1 MAIFVDLHAIQTV
14 GPNNLNRDL
23 NGAPKTAL
31 FGGVRRARISSQ
43 ALKSPMRKDFNE
55 KFTPEN
61 LGIRTKR
68 IVKLLTDE
76 IQVQDPSL
84 NQDEALEMAV
94 ATFETAGIKLDKPK
108 TTGGEAPDPSEH
120 VSKYLIFLS
129 TGQIESAARIALE
142 TRTQSQADGFKD
154 ALKKQK
160 KALMAALNGDLSVD
174 LALFGRMVADDA
186 NLNVDASCQVAH
198 ALSTHQVETEFDFFT
213 AVDDEKKRA
222 EESDAGAGMMGTVE
236 FGSSTLYRYATINA
250 SALAKQLGS
259 AEAAVKAIE
268 GFVDVFATSL
278 PTGKQN
284 TFAAHSFPS
293 ALVASIRTDRP
304 ASWVGAFERPV
315 YPRRSA
321 ESPVEGYTQESVR
334 RMFDYATS
342 VDAAYGGP
350 VQDDIV
356 LLTGDAAAAADAL
369 PNADLVNSLTQ
380 MEDKVGAA
388 VMAQL
393 EQA

>member
-1 MAIFVDLHAIQTV
+1 MAIFVDLHAIQSV

-23 NGAPKTAL
+23 NGAPKTAM

-43 ALKSPMRKDFNE
+43 ALKSPMRRDFNE

-76 IQVQDPSL
+76 IQSQDLSL
-84 NQDEALEMAV
+84 DQAEALDMAV
-94 ATFETAGIKLDKPK
+94 ATFEIAGIKLDKPK
-108 TTGGEAPDPSEH
+108 TSGDEVPKPSEY

-129 TGQIESAARIALE
+129 TGQIERAAQIALTVRAE
-142 TRTQSQADGFKD
+142 VGADGFAA
-154 ALKKQK
+154 ALRKEK
-160 KALMAALNGDLSVD
+160 KALMGALNGDLSVD

-250 SALAKQLGS
+250 SALAKQLGG
-259 AEAAVKAIE
+259 ADAATKAIE
-268 GFVDVFATSL
+268 GFITVFATSL

-315 YPRRSA
+315 YPRKGPD
-321 ESPVEGYTQESVR
+321 SPVEGYTQESVR
-334 RMFDYATS
+334 RMFDYAIS

-350 VQDDIV
+350 AVKDTV
-356 LLTGDAAAAADAL
+356 LLTGDTNAAADAL
-369 PNADLVNSLTQ
+369 PDAEYVDSLTQ
-380 MEDKVGAA
+380 LEEKVGNT
-388 VMAQL
+388 VLAQL

>member
-23 NGAPKTAL
+23 NGAPKTAM

-43 ALKSPMRKDFNE
+43 ALKSSMRKDFNE
-55 KFTPEN
+55 KFTPDN

-68 IVKLLTDE
+68 VVKLLTDE
-76 IQVQDPSL
+76 IQTQDPSL
-84 NQDEALEMAV
+84 DEAEALEMAV
-94 ATFETAGIKLDKPK
+94 ATFEAARIKIDKPK
-108 TTGGEAPDPSEH
+108 ITGDQVPPPSEY

-129 TGQIESAARIALE
+129 TGQIESAAQIALAA
-142 TRTQSQADGFKD
+142 RVKGGDDGFTD
-154 ALKKQK
+154 ALKKEK
-160 KALMAALNGDLSVD
+160 KALVDALNGDLSID

-222 EESDAGAGMMGTVE
+222 EESDTGAGMMGTVE
-236 FGSSTLYRYATINA
+236 FGSSTLYRFATINA
-250 SALAKQLGS
+250 SALARQLGD
-259 AEAAVKAIE
+259 ARAAAKAIE
-268 GFVDVFATSL
+268 GFISVFATSL

-293 ALVASIRTDRP
+293 ALVSSIRTDRP

-315 YPRRSA
+315 YPRKSA

-350 VQDDIV
+350 AQDDIV
-356 LLTGDAAAAADAL
+356 LLTGDAKGASTAIPGADFV
-369 PNADLVNSLTQ
+369 DSVQQ
-380 MEDKVGAA
+380 MEEKVGSA
-388 VMAQL
+388 VLAQL
-393 EQA
+393 GQA